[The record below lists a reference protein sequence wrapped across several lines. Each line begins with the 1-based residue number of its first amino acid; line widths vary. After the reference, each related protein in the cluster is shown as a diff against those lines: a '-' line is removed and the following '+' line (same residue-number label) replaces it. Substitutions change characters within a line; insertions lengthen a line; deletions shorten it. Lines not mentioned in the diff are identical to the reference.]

1 MDSVVCSKRCRL
13 HLTILQ
19 LFIKV
24 YVFSLAGTRPR
35 LLQTKALQINIKP
48 NYKENEKATKAF
60 PKNGTGCM
68 YTCKVFAFL
77 KFLEKFCNSFA
88 VRHAWMHVARVQTW
102 KLWKISIV
110 IQMTLPTW
118 NIHIFHLCVTTFY
131 VNDNVICVYI
141 YILCIYLN
149 IYIFMGSKVNR
160 KTEANPCLVHIGRY
174 RVETVHG
181 FDLLNWICF
190 SIPWNRKTRCFRK
203 HHCKMHAELQPFRKR
218 FLWTFS

>member
-1 MDSVVCSKRCRL
+1 MCFLWLEHDHVCCKRKRSK
-13 HLTILQ
+13 LTSSQI
-19 LFIKV
+19 IK
-24 YVFSLAGTRPR
+24 RMR
-35 LLQTKALQINIKP
+35 KWRRR
-48 NYKENEKATKAF
+48 
-60 PKNGTGCM
+60 
-68 YTCKVFAFL
+68 FL
-77 KFLEKFCNSFA
+77 KTEPAACILARSFCSSFA

-181 FDLLNWICF
+181 FDLLNRICF

>member
-1 MDSVVCSKRCRL
+1 MHECML
-13 HLTILQ
+13 HAC
-19 LFIKV
+19 KDE
-24 YVFSLAGTRPR
+24 
-35 LLQTKALQINIKP
+35 
-48 NYKENEKATKAF
+48 NYE
-60 PKNGTGCM
+60 
-68 YTCKVFAFL
+68 
-77 KFLEKFCNSFA
+77 
-88 VRHAWMHVARVQTW
+88 
-102 KLWKISIV
+102 KISIV
-110 IQMTLPTW
+110 VHMTLPTW

-190 SIPWNRKTRCFRK
+190 SIP
-203 HHCKMHAELQPFRKR
+203 
-218 FLWTFS
+218 